1 MKYRIFLLLLLK
13 VLLSSTTTAS
23 ERKRGEVERSAIC
36 LNKEHWLEKDNRSIP
51 FIPIITQEGNLIRI
65 YSDIDLPNL
74 QICVKDTSRNIVYLN
89 IISLSASQPY
99 SFILPEM
106 QIKESD
112 CVIELIH
119 GEKFLFGHL
128 DFIE

>member
-1 MKYRIFLLLLLK
+1 MKYRIFCLLLIGF
-13 VLLSSTTTAS
+13 LLSSTTIAS
-23 ERKRGEVERSAIC
+23 ERNKREVEKRV
-36 LNKEHWLEKDNRSIP
+36 LYLDEEVWHDKGYRSIP

-74 QICVKDTSRNIVYLN
+74 QICVKDTSGNIVYLN
-89 IISLSASQPY
+89 TIFLSASQPY

-112 CVIELIH
+112 CMIELIH
-119 GEKFLFGHL
+119 GENFLFGYL